1 MGEVYHYRD
10 FEKPAQRWGN
20 TDRLKQIR
28 DAQLVPVLTEGPS
41 HNVIS
46 YLDHPRAAKLWG
58 SRDTAPCEY
67 APEWPFVAPED
78 DPA

>member
-10 FEKPAQRWGN
+10 FEKPAQRWSN
-20 TDRLKQIR
+20 MEQFHQLK
-28 DAQLVPVLTEGPS
+28 ALGLVPDLPPASFKG
-41 HNVIS
+41 
-46 YLDHPRAAKLWG
+46 
-58 SRDTAPCEY
+58 DTSPCEY